1 MGWALGRVD
10 DAFRATGA
18 DSNMGIKL
26 RAVFVAAGVPAPTMR
41 LESVIAG
48 GGDCVD
54 HIHFEV
60 DPVRTMLP
68 HMERLGLATATEVD
82 IETYVDR
89 VRDEL
94 MTNDGVIVG
103 RAEVGAWSRVP

>member
-1 MGWALGRVD
+1 M
-10 DAFRATGA
+10 
-18 DSNMGIKL
+18 
-26 RAVFVAAGVPAPTMR
+26 PMR

-48 GGDCVD
+48 GGDCMD

-68 HMERLGLATATEVD
+68 HVEQLGLATATEVD
-82 IETYVDR
+82 IDTYVDR

-94 MTNDGVIVG
+94 IANGGVIVG